1 MCCRGYLIDPRVVDR
16 AEKTPAKITPSRTA
30 QLLVPICP
38 WKWVRISFSHPPYYN
53 NMEIVVIPFDDDVI
67 VYEEWSMYM
76 DQLIEAEREE
86 WINSIGWG
94 D

>member
-1 MCCRGYLIDPRVVDR
+1 
-16 AEKTPAKITPSRTA
+16 
-30 QLLVPICP
+30 
-38 WKWVRISFSHPPYYN
+38 
-53 NMEIVVIPFDDDVI
+53 MEIVVIPFDDDAI
-67 VYEEWSMYM
+67 VYEEWSVYM